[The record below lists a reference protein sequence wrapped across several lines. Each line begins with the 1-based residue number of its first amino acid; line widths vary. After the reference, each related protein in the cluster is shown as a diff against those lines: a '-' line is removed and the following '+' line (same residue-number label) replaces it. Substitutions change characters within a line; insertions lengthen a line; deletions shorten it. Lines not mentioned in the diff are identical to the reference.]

1 MTLSS
6 IFSRIVKGVHEP
18 ERLAQLSREIT
29 EARETTRL
37 NTVVIDSGDRAL
49 RRMTGMIRMLQE
61 NNGGKVER

>member
-18 ERLAQLSREIT
+18 ERLAQLGREIS
-29 EARETTRL
+29 EAREATRL

-49 RRMTGMIRMLQE
+49 RRMTGMMRMLQE

>member
-6 IFSRIVKGVHEP
+6 ILSRLVKGNPHAD
-18 ERLAQLSREIT
+18 RLARASREIS
-29 EARETTRL
+29 EAREKTRL

-49 RRMTGMIRMLQE
+49 RRMTGMMRMLQE